1 MENKNSQNHSL
12 AQGGTMSHDTN
23 LTLTLSPDPR
33 GNYVTWAQG
42 KKQVRAMLKTAGYKA
57 VGLFRPRKA
66 NKNEFYI
73 NCVRD
78 NKTFACTVAR
88 KPNAPLTFTHLG

>member
-1 MENKNSQNHSL
+1 
-12 AQGGTMSHDTN
+12 MSHDTTP
-23 LTLTLSPDPR
+23 TLTLSPDPR

-42 KKQVRAMLKTAGYKA
+42 KKQVRALLKTAGYKA

-88 KPNAPLTFTHLG
+88 LPNAPLTFTHLG